1 MYHAW
6 FDAKI
11 SPNSVIEIHW
21 GDGKKSTMQT
31 YNESS
36 WCRVS
41 QYYEKSEGKEDRY
54 SISFTGDDSFALLAL
69 VDGTWEMTVERVYF
83 INCPKL
89 KYLQYIQ
96 LPNTDFSNVSNIST
110 FIIEDYYGSRIDLSC
125 LKGLRKLICRGNE
138 RLITLDLYK
147 E

>member
-1 MYHAW
+1 
-6 FDAKI
+6 
-11 SPNSVIEIHW
+11 
-21 GDGKKSTMQT
+21 MQT

-41 QYYEKSEGKEDRY
+41 HNYEKSEGKEDRY